1 MIELRHIKE
10 CKHVPKN
17 VRDELEKAKNTKQH
31 TGAAKQFYEASARD
45 RGLVDTA
52 KGVFRSKDVSS
63 FSQLSTKK
71 KKKKSKMRV
80 TAAAISTAAAT
91 TNAAQPEG
99 GNRKGLRSRRQLDNE
114 DYTDEYS
121 DTYSPPLKKGRH
133 IPQEDWTE
141 VRD

>member
-10 CKHVPKN
+10 CKHVPKI
-17 VRDELEKAKNTKQH
+17 VRDELEKAKHTKQH

-52 KGVFRSKDVSS
+52 KGVFRSKDVGNVDEFSS
-63 FSQLSTKK
+63 SSQLSTKK

-80 TAAAISTAAAT
+80 TAAAAAAAAVST
-91 TNAAQPEG
+91 TAT
-99 GNRKGLRSRRQLDNE
+99 RKGLRSDE

-121 DTYSPPLKKGRH
+121 DTYSPPLKKGRQ

-141 VRD
+141 VSN